1 MSIVFAA
8 NDVLSTVNLYHAT
21 VACSTLTG
29 SVSAELSSSDAALT
43 LLKCLHMSFTESD
56 STAAKVRGLFQYVY
70 PLFDSAAPYRAK
82 IQENER
88 GRFTTFGLEFE
99 SPAKAIHRLHAP
111 QEVSTEAC
119 CVWIDA
125 YLAERADGFL
135 IDGICHAVWN
145 WQIGDII
152 RAMES
157 VERYSDGV
165 ALAEQFKKSYPGVP
179 VIEVEASRAQ
189 GRCLTKLGRDSEAE
203 SAFEAAIAEAVRV
216 GHTYHELLARRDYI
230 EYVLDPAGRREEQLA
245 ALGGTLKALALE
257 PSEYDGVLGVVSGL
271 DASAAVCA
279 SGEGACM
286 TAPTW

>member
-1 MSIVFAA
+1 MTIIFADNDARNSMNMYHFFCTGVIYMGSI
-8 NDVLSTVNLYHAT
+8 
-21 VACSTLTG
+21 
-29 SVSAELSSSDAALT
+29 SAELWSAEEALS
-43 LLKCLHMSFTESD
+43 LLKRWGLSFEESEA
-56 STAAKVRGLFQYVY
+56 TANANITHLWE
-70 PLFDSAAPYRAK
+70 K
-82 IQENER
+82 IFGDRRLVETAL
-88 GRFTTFGLEFE
+88 GRFFNYRNDVDND
-99 SPAKAIHRLHAP
+99 AKAAHFLLAP
-111 QEVSTEAC
+111 HEVGKESCTR
-119 CVWIDA
+119 WIDA
-125 YLAERADGFL
+125 YLARHAAGHVMDYWKAFVG
-135 IDGICHAVWN
+135 IDPI
-145 WQIGDII
+145 IDIV

-245 ALGGTLKALALE
+245 ALGGTLKALVLE